1 MKETTPTFLEE
12 ITLSMKLSIW
22 SKSSCGKFLP
32 LGKKSRE
39 EKKWD
44 ESEAK
49 ILVYVL
55 QQLELKPTT
64 SVQNYVHVALLHFPH
79 FNQVY
84 STEMPLLIKICILR
98 PWKTQK

>member
-1 MKETTPTFLEE
+1 MKETTPTLLEE

-49 ILVYVL
+49 ILRTAAIGIETHNKRTKL
-55 QQLELKPTT
+55 RLCC
-64 SVQNYVHVALLHFPH
+64 SSSFFP
-79 FNQVY
+79 
-84 STEMPLLIKICILR
+84 L
-98 PWKTQK
+98 

>member
-1 MKETTPTFLEE
+1 MKETTPTLLEE

-39 EKKWD
+39 EKKNGMNP
-44 ESEAK
+44 K
-49 ILVYVL
+49 PKYYLL
-55 QQLELKPTT
+55 QQLESKPTT
-64 SVQNYVHVALLHFPH
+64 NVQNYVHVALLHFSH
-79 FNQVY
+79 FNEVY

>member
-1 MKETTPTFLEE
+1 MKETTPTLLEE

-39 EKKWD
+39 EKNGMNSKP
-44 ESEAK
+44 K
-49 ILVYVL
+49 YYVLL
-55 QQLELKPTT
+55 QQLESKPTT
-64 SVQNYVHVALLHFPH
+64 NVQNYVHFALLHFSH
-79 FNQVY
+79 FNEVY
-84 STEMPLLIKICILR
+84 STKMPLLIKICILR

>member
-1 MKETTPTFLEE
+1 MKETALTLLEE

-39 EKKWD
+39 EKKKWD

-49 ILVYVL
+49 ILRTAAIGIEAHNKRTKL
-55 QQLELKPTT
+55 R
-64 SVQNYVHVALLHFPH
+64 SFCSSSFFP
-79 FNQVY
+79 
-84 STEMPLLIKICILR
+84 L
-98 PWKTQK
+98 

>member
-1 MKETTPTFLEE
+1 MKETTPTLLEE

-39 EKKWD
+39 EKKNGMNP
-44 ESEAK
+44 K
-49 ILVYVL
+49 PKYYVL
-55 QQLELKPTT
+55 QQLESKPTT
-64 SVQNYVHVALLHFPH
+64 NVQNYVHVALLHFSH
-79 FNQVY
+79 FNEVY
-84 STEMPLLIKICILR
+84 STEMPLLIKICILC